1 MNSLPRPS
9 ETPQRSGQQST
20 STSQRSS
27 KRNRT
32 DGLQF
37 LGPREQGFNEKIL
50 EPAGIIVCELAEDLT
65 PDVISQ
71 DTPETVARTTRHQR
85 TSTTSATQD
94 VPTTV
99 GSTAPG
105 LGGVTIDRT
114 DQAPMGSTTMTATQV
129 SPTTVDIMTTSGT
142 FVKLDQAAAERIASQ
157 FDLLCKRDHNGQDIR
172 WLVDRFLALADDF
185 VSAQGPKRV
194 VSFRRNNWHL
204 KKSGPEIPVEY
215 GFTYDWVVQP
225 DTTYSV
231 SIKLFEPE
239 VRVVIRGR
247 RDMIWLLADSAS
259 VCPYL
264 TFEYKCAEKNGRDSE
279 ARNQIAV
286 ASALWLLQRQ
296 TLRTILRDTDAGSSD
311 LHHTF
316 DADNNTS
323 RQAPDA
329 DRDSRRRDLDA
340 EIHHYSIIIN
350 STSYTIYRASVDG
363 PTYKIEPISDGKL
376 NKAAGV
382 LEFRDW
388 INAIHRWGLGR
399 NARLFRQEVE
409 MLLELQRKQAKP
421 GLPHLDLPG

>member
-1 MNSLPRPS
+1 MGSV
-9 ETPQRSGQQST
+9 TMM
-20 STSQRSS
+20 
-27 KRNRT
+27 
-32 DGLQF
+32 
-37 LGPREQGFNEKIL
+37 
-50 EPAGIIVCELAEDLT
+50 A
-65 PDVISQ
+65 
-71 DTPETVARTTRHQR
+71 TTRE
-85 TSTTSATQD
+85 T
-94 VPTTV
+94 
-99 GSTAPG
+99 
-105 LGGVTIDRT
+105 
-114 DQAPMGSTTMTATQV
+114 STTMTATQV

-142 FVKLDQAAAERIASQ
+142 FVKLDQAAAKRIASQ
-157 FDLLCKRDHNGQDIR
+157 FDLLFKRDHNAQDIR

-215 GFTYDWVVQP
+215 GFTYDWVLQP

-264 TFEYKCAEKNGRDSE
+264 TFEYKCAEKSGRDSE

-286 ASALWLLQRQ
+286 ASAVWLLQRQ
-296 TLRTILRDTDAGSSD
+296 TLRTILRDANTGSSD
-311 LHHTF
+311 LHHTS

-323 RQAPDA
+323 RQALDA

-363 PTYKIEPISDGKL
+363 PTYKIEPIGDGKL
-376 NKAAGV
+376 DKATGV